1 MTKIDFYLLDDKGQD
16 KSRFACRLAQ
26 KAFKQGCQ
34 IYIYAD
40 DQSLINKM
48 DNLLWTFQQGSFLPH
63 RTILGNDKPENNKS
77 GNNKIAEPIVIGT
90 TTPPDSVHDV
100 LINLASTSPDFFSS
114 FDRVAEIVSNDE
126 PEKLAARK
134 RYQYYRDRG
143 YELETHNI

>member
-1 MTKIDFYLLDDKGQD
+1 MTKIDFYLLDDNGQD

-63 RTILGNDKPENNKS
+63 RIILENDKPENYEGSFIRQRALVFLK
-77 GNNKIAEPIVIGT
+77 KAQQIIQ
-90 TTPPDSVHDV
+90 
-100 LINLASTSPDFFSS
+100 TS
-114 FDRVAEIVSNDE
+114 
-126 PEKLAARK
+126 
-134 RYQYYRDRG
+134 
-143 YELETHNI
+143 

>member
-1 MTKIDFYLLDDKGQD
+1 MTKIDFYLLDANGQD

-34 IYIYAD
+34 IYIYSD
-40 DQSLINKM
+40 DQSLVNKM

-63 RTILGNDKPENNKS
+63 RIHKDANQESKTP
-77 GNNKIAEPIVIGT
+77 EPIVIGT

-100 LINLASTSPDFFSS
+100 LINLASISPDFFSS
-114 FDRVAEIVSNDE
+114 FDRVAEIVNNDE
-126 PEKLAARK
+126 SDKLDARK
-134 RYQYYRDRG
+134 RYQFYRDRG